1 VDFEVNSKVTGPLFD
16 GTGYRIIDEYIEA
29 AQRDIAEFGHNVIL
43 LELAT
48 HLRHPTGYYES
59 RVKVEAFRD
68 PVLITDGG
76 VIYGPWLEGVGS
88 RNAPVTR
95 FKGYASFRRSVGE
108 IRAHVRQIG
117 DRVLQRY
124 LGRLG

>member
-1 VDFEVNSKVTGPLFD
+1 MSTKITGPLFD
-16 GTGYRIIDEYIEA
+16 GTGYRIIDEYINA
-29 AQRDIAEFGHNVIL
+29 AQREIADFGRGVVL
-43 LELAT
+43 QELAT
-48 HLRHPTGYYES
+48 HLQHPTGYYES
-59 RVKVEAFRD
+59 QVKVEAWRE

-117 DRVLQRY
+117 DQVLQRY